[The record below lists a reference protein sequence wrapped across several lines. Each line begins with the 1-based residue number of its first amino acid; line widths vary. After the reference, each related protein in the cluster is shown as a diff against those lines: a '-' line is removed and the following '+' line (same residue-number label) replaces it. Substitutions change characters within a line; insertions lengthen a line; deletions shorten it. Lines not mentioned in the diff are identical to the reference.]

1 MEKELEILTHIQ
13 KNEYITQREIAEKT
27 GLSLGA
33 VNLLL
38 KKMIKTGLVKIER
51 LNARTLKYILTPEGI
66 KEKTAKTYRYI
77 VKTYENIVRIQA
89 AVKVIIEKQK
99 DKGIKKIY
107 LYGNQ
112 DEVYN
117 ILRMAVS
124 DIIGMLE
131 IEYELIDDFDAI
143 LREEK
148 YILLIWNE
156 EEEEK
161 LKEKE
166 IPYINILSV
175 I

>member
-13 KNEYITQREIAEKT
+13 ENEYITQREIAEKT

-117 ILRMAVS
+117 ILRMSVS
-124 DIIGMLE
+124 DIIGTLE

>member
-13 KNEYITQREIAEKT
+13 ENEYITQREIAEKT

>member
-1 MEKELEILTHIQ
+1 MEKELEILAHIQ
-13 KNEYITQREIAEKT
+13 ENEYITQREIAEKT

-124 DIIGMLE
+124 DIIGTLE

-166 IPYINILSV
+166 IPCINILSV